1 MAHFIDH
8 DSLAIACII
17 IAFSQPYLS
26 NQTAEK
32 NSSET
37 VVYLDNSFSMQ
48 AIGPKG
54 SLLNRA
60 VQDVMTGFDE
70 TEKIG
75 VFTNDQSYKS
85 TSIKDLKTDLLS
97 LRIQSKSVG
106 FKHLN
111 SKRESTV
118 LRFQN
123 KFKDTCARL

>member
-1 MAHFIDH
+1 
-8 DSLAIACII
+8 
-17 IAFSQPYLS
+17 
-26 NQTAEK
+26 
-32 NSSET
+32 
-37 VVYLDNSFSMQ
+37 MQ

-85 TSIKDLKTDLLS
+85 TSIKELKTDLLS
-97 LRIQSKSVG
+97 LRIQSRSVG
-106 FKHLN
+106 LKHVN